1 MRSANGE
8 GPGRRRPSS
17 SAWAYLG
24 SVTPCR
30 CGSGVRMAVPV
41 LAGWLALRQSQ
52 QRACTHQ
59 RGSFQWLP
67 QKNSCFLFSA
77 PSILFICF
85 LRGVNW
91 RVIWTRKAPKTAKKC
106 TILQSIFSFAVIR
119 KCWEIG
125 RQFREKVWLFA
136 KNSSRIKYNVYV
148 FLLTFERAN
157 VTIKLI
163 FPLLKRYANF
173 GKCCSCL
180 IYCGKQKKVGKQGDK
195 PAAKTEK

>member
-1 MRSANGE
+1 MRKE

-30 CGSGVRMAVPV
+30 CGSGARMAVPV

-52 QRACTHQ
+52 QRVCTHQ

-77 PSILFICF
+77 PSILFICI

-91 RVIWTRKAPKTAKKC
+91 RMIWTRKAPKTAKKC
-106 TILQSIFSFAVIR
+106 TILQSIFFVCRNKEMLGDRSTIPG
-119 KCWEIG
+119 KSMIICKK
-125 RQFREKVWLFA
+125 QFTYKIQ
-136 KNSSRIKYNVYV
+136 RIC
-148 FLLTFERAN
+148 
-157 VTIKLI
+157 I
-163 FPLLKRYANF
+163 FVDFWK
-173 GKCCSCL
+173 G
-180 IYCGKQKKVGKQGDK
+180 
-195 PAAKTEK
+195 